1 METFF
6 YTACASLAIAL
17 FSGFYGQKN
26 GYSFWRQFITGFI
39 ASLGILSLCVKLIK
53 DYL

>member
-1 METFF
+1 MIYNIIGLSF
-6 YTACASLAIAL
+6 LIAL
-17 FSGFYGQKN
+17 FSGFYGQKQ

-39 ASLGILSLCVKLIK
+39 ASSGIITIIYKLVK

>member
-1 METFF
+1 M
-6 YTACASLAIAL
+6 YYIIGASLLIAT
-17 FSGFYGQKN
+17 FSGFWGTKN

-39 ASLGILSLCVKLIK
+39 ASFGIIALVYKLVK

>member
-1 METFF
+1 MESFL
-6 YTACASLAIAL
+6 YTAAAALAIAV

-39 ASLGILSLCVKLIK
+39 ASLGILLLCVKLIQ